1 VCFESRR
8 PPSLGDLVGAAVLPG
23 DGRGDRA
30 PIAAVE
36 SDYCLALVGQP
47 DGDHV
52 ASANLRT
59 IERIMRAIS
68 HWGEHLLRVVF
79 NPAMLRV
86 ARFNRKSSRRR
97 CAQDV
102 AA

>member
-68 HWGEHLLRVVF
+68 H
-79 NPAMLRV
+79 
-86 ARFNRKSSRRR
+86 
-97 CAQDV
+97 
-102 AA
+102 